1 MKGMMTRGVLAA
13 AFAAA
18 MGFGAAQAF
27 ASAGPGPRPGTAAA
41 CQPDVCTER
50 CARDGLIGICS
61 GRGCYCR

>member
-1 MKGMMTRGVLAA
+1 MKRMLTSGLLAA
-13 AFAAA
+13 GFAVA
-18 MGFGAAQAF
+18 MGFGVAQAV
-27 ASAGPGPRPGTAAA
+27 AAPAADARAAA